1 MKRRSAVAFVVMML
15 LCACAVGKTAL
26 SSNDQSTVTNTQAAA
41 ITEGTIYTS
50 DDGSLWV
57 RILSPQDGDSFDDP
71 AITVSG
77 QAPLDTVLSIGDAIL
92 YTDTSTDFSHT
103 LQLQEGANL
112 IEIVA
117 SNSAGSELDI
127 ILTVYFEP

>member
-1 MKRRSAVAFVVMML
+1 MKRRIAIAFVVMML
-15 LCACAVGKTAL
+15 LCACAAGKTVI
-26 SSNDQSTVTNTQAAA
+26 SSNDQSTATDTQNAS
-41 ITEGTIYTS
+41 TMEGTMYTS
-50 DDGSLWV
+50 TDGSLWV
-57 RILSPQDGDSFDDP
+57 RILSPQDGDTFDDP

-92 YTDTSTDFSHT
+92 YTDTGTDFSYP

-117 SNSAGSELDI
+117 SNSAGAELDI
-127 ILTVYFEP
+127 ILTVYYEP